1 MLHIKLE
8 LLGKLKFIRLVKQ
21 LQMLY
26 LQQGSCKYIF
36 HILTNMFLP
45 VQILKECNFF
55 LYKYTT

>member
-55 LYKYTT
+55 FV